1 MPLQWRILSTIFVT
15 IANFDNWRSINVIP
29 SITNEY
35 RLREV
40 RLQANA
46 QFEKYQRLHSK
57 IKKLEETPHTYPPNT
72 CVLMSDSILNY
83 VIGSDLSNDP
93 SIKVRKF
100 PRVTVKDLRH
110 HALLIICKHPKFL
123 IIHVRTNN
131 AVKLPSR
138 DNVNKLLQLKFFIQ
152 ENLSDAKI
160 TISAITLKSDDSKAA
175 LTVWQLTNHL
185 INLKIDILDSRDIT
199 SKHLSQISLHLN
211 QFGSNLLTKTLF
223 LSYENFE
230 NL

>member
-1 MPLQWRILSTIFVT
+1 M
-15 IANFDNWRSINVIP
+15 
-29 SITNEY
+29 
-35 RLREV
+35 
-40 RLQANA
+40 
-46 QFEKYQRLHSK
+46 
-57 IKKLEETPHTYPPNT
+57 EETPHTYPPNT
-72 CVLMSDSILNY
+72 CVLISDSILNY
-83 VIGSDLSNDP
+83 VIGSNLSNDP

-100 PRVTVKDLRH
+100 PRATVKDLRH
-110 HALLIICKHPKFL
+110 HALLVICKQPKFL

-185 INLKIDILDSRDIT
+185 ITLKIDILDSRDIT